1 MLNLHKYYVT
11 SPLFR
16 FVIVGTFNTSI
27 SYCIY
32 AVMLFMNQSYAIANL
47 IALVSGIVIGF
58 KTQGL
63 IVFRN
68 RDNLL
73 IFRFILLWSIIYT
86 LTIVFIG
93 NLIKI
98 GLTAYTSGVLAL
110 PFSTILSFFGQK
122 YFVFRTKT

>member
-1 MLNLHKYYVT
+1 
-11 SPLFR
+11 
-16 FVIVGTFNTSI
+16 
-27 SYCIY
+27 
-32 AVMLFMNQSYAIANL
+32 MNQSYAIANL